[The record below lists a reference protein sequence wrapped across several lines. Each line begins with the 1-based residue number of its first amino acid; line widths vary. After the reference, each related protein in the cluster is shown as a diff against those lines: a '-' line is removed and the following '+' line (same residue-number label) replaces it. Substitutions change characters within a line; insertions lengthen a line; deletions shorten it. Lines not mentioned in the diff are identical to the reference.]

1 MPSKDKGFVSKD
13 GKKTYGDE
21 QEELKK
27 AFLEA
32 VEREGLEDGEEEF
45 FIVKEKVGKEDK
57 IDCDDKELEEKPD
70 EYFGGDA
77 ESNENSKFLR
87 NYFMNKMW
95 IDKSGKNLKVGE
107 GELEDISEDEMELE
121 RQEEYEYRF
130 QETPGDRVLGHAR
143 KVEGSVRK
151 KTNARKEQRKSKEER
166 RAKDQKEREVVLK
179 RLKNLKK
186 QEIREK
192 GLKR

>member
-32 VEREGLEDGEEEF
+32 VEREGLEDGEEDF

-70 EYFGGDA
+70 EYFGGGIL
-77 ESNENSKFLR
+77 F
-87 NYFMNKMW
+87 
-95 IDKSGKNLKVGE
+95 
-107 GELEDISEDEMELE
+107 
-121 RQEEYEYRF
+121 
-130 QETPGDRVLGHAR
+130 
-143 KVEGSVRK
+143 
-151 KTNARKEQRKSKEER
+151 
-166 RAKDQKEREVVLK
+166 
-179 RLKNLKK
+179 
-186 QEIREK
+186 
-192 GLKR
+192 

>member
-1 MPSKDKGFVSKD
+1 M
-13 GKKTYGDE
+13 
-21 QEELKK
+21 
-27 AFLEA
+27 
-32 VEREGLEDGEEEF
+32 EDGEEYF

-107 GELEDISEDEMELE
+107 GELEDISEDEMDLE